1 MRPCPVFTLYYTRA
15 HPPFQPR
22 PPLPPSFFPLPRAYF
37 FPLPSPL
44 SLSPLFP
51 QQNLTANLSR
61 LFPSRF
67 RSCSRFYSRE
77 ISRAFSLPLD
87 ASFSFRTLIISVER
101 KEKKKKEEKYPPG
114 SRIGSVVR
122 NNRGEIQSF
131 LSPRR
136 DESGERERRER
147 GIKRRGKGRRG
158 RREHAAGWLVY
169 SSAYSPLVDGA
180 ARNAQLLRNQCAS
193 PPCLMLRIRS
203 PSEAVRPSG
212 PSPRTTDPNLLVC
225 SSSSYP
231 LLPFPLFRVPVIL
244 LRPKPPSQLPSSS
257 SSVNLVHATNSRAR
271 NRIGHS

>member
-37 FPLPSPL
+37 FPLPSPSLFLPYSHSKTLLQIYRVYFRPDSVPVPDFARNITRIL
-44 SLSPLFP
+44 SSPRRFLFVP
-51 QQNLTANLSR
+51 NFNNLG
-61 LFPSRF
+61 
-67 RSCSRFYSRE
+67 
-77 ISRAFSLPLD
+77 RA
-87 ASFSFRTLIISVER
+87 
-101 KEKKKKEEKYPPG
+101 KGKKKKEEKYPAG

-257 SSVNLVHATNSRAR
+257 SVNLVHATNSRPR